1 MAKPTVDIYQSAL
14 AVTAARRAALFALL
28 NDAEH
33 ARAER
38 IRIPRAADQFVV
50 ARGLLRTMLGERL
63 NMDPREVE
71 LIVGHH
77 GKPHLRDTDH
87 PLRFNLSHSHGQ
99 VIFAF
104 AESVEVGIDIE
115 QQRPQ
120 VQYENLAK
128 RYFSPREAA
137 KLMALPEG
145 ERRAAFFR
153 CWTRKEAFIK
163 AKGDGLHL
171 PLDQFDVAFGPDE
184 SPALLHTQW
193 DEAEASRWQLHNLD
207 TVDGY
212 AAALVTEGEVVLRV
226 KACDRQP

>member
-14 AVTAARRAALFALL
+14 AVTAARRAALFGLL
-28 NDAEH
+28 NDTER

-63 NMDPREVE
+63 GIEPRAVE
-71 LIVGHH
+71 LVLGHH

-128 RYFSPREAA
+128 RYFSPRETA

-145 ERRAAFFR
+145 ERCAAFFR

-171 PLDQFDVAFGPDE
+171 PLDQFDVAFAPDE
-184 SPALLHTQW
+184 PPALLYTKW
-193 DEAEASRWQLHNLD
+193 DESEASRWQLHNLNAAN
-207 TVDGY
+207 GY
-212 AAALVTEGEVVLRV
+212 AAALVTSAAVALRM
-226 KACDRQP
+226 RGG